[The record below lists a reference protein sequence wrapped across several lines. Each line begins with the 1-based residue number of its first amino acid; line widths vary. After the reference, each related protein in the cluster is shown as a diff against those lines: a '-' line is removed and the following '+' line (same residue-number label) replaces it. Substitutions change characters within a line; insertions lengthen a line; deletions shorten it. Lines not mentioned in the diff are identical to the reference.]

1 MKTTDTLQ
9 TDSYTEMLT
18 EESSTQFMVKP
29 FHIICTAML
38 LVVWAWLGT
47 VIIG

>member
-1 MKTTDTLQ
+1 MKNTNVFLAEEYTDIF
-9 TDSYTEMLT
+9 S
-18 EESSTQFMVKP
+18 EESSTQLIIRP

-38 LVVWAWLGT
+38 LVGWAWLGT